1 MKQLRAWQ
9 KKDRYDLILYQG
21 VAYASKEIDITDKL
35 IKVLGKTK

>member
-1 MKQLRAWQ
+1 MKQLRKWLRQ
-9 KKDRYDLILYQG
+9 ISMILSFTKG